1 MHRFD
6 TFVEAR
12 RGDLRRIAYA
22 TQGKMEAD
30 DLIQEA
36 WVVAIEIGD
45 GMEEPFDFSN
55 LEHQEHLIAKMYVR
69 FVKYADKTVRYAMK
83 LDPGWDQ
90 PEEESAGGALSKV
103 LSGPESDDPL
113 VGWDW
118 ASTRGVGKVCNGTHP
133 PLLVDFL

>member
-1 MHRFD
+1 
-6 TFVEAR
+6 
-12 RGDLRRIAYA
+12 
-22 TQGKMEAD
+22 MEAD

>member
-90 PEEESAGGALSKV
+90 LKKSPRAVPSPKSSRGRNPTTPWWGGT
-103 LSGPESDDPL
+103 GPPHE
-113 VGWDW
+113 G
-118 ASTRGVGKVCNGTHP
+118 
-133 PLLVDFL
+133 